1 MANINFPNS
10 PEVNDLHSHG
20 GRTWI
25 WTGTTWNTVTTAV
38 ALGPTGPTGAQGL
51 TGADG
56 ADGAIGPTGPTG
68 ATGPGI
74 EFTVG
79 FGLDL
84 DSNDVLNVDTNVIA
98 TKTYV
103 DDIAQ
108 GIVAKPPVEAAT
120 TTNLAGSYSN
130 GTNNDG
136 VGATLTGSTNGAFPT
151 VDGVSGWSEG
161 KRVLLKDQTNAIQNG
176 CYSITTVGSVSTPW
190 VLTRDPQ
197 SDESDEIPGSYM
209 FVRGGSTHVN
219 KGFIGLVAD
228 QTTFQVGINTLS
240 YVEFTSSTA
249 GPTGPQG
256 IQGVA
261 GPTGASGPTG
271 PDGSFFASDDPPSS
285 PSAGDVW
292 FNSANAKFYVR
303 YDNFWVDITNA
314 RTGPAGPMGP
324 TGAQGTGVTILGS
337 YATEAALIAAQ
348 PTGDPGDA
356 YLVAGA
362 LYVWS
367 ASTSTWVNVGNIQG
381 PTGLSGGTGPTGATG
396 ATGPEGFNYVGEYG
410 STLDYENG
418 DVVSFGTA
426 LWIRVGGPGV
436 DNAPSSQSTFW
447 DLYLWGPTGPT
458 GATGSQGPQGAT
470 GSQGI
475 NWRYVT
481 SNATAAV
488 SDGFIFNTS
497 AAPITITLPA
507 TGLFAGN
514 TVYFSDGSGTLSG
527 NPVTIN
533 SGIININGNTGPLV
547 LDISNAFVVLMY
559 IDSTTG
565 WKVI

>member
-25 WTGTTWNTVTTAV
+25 WTGTTWNTVTTGV
-38 ALGPTGPTGAQGL
+38 ALGPTGPTGAQGI

-79 FGLDL
+79 MGLNL
-84 DSNDVLNVDTNVIA
+84 DSNDVLNVDTDVIA

-136 VGATLTGSTNGAFPT
+136 IGATLTGSVNGAFPNI
-151 VDGVSGWSEG
+151 DGVGGWAEG

-176 CYSITTVGSVSTPW
+176 CYSVTTVGSASTPW

-209 FVRGGSTHVN
+209 FVRGGDTHIN

-256 IQGVA
+256 VQGVQGVS
-261 GPTGASGPTG
+261 GPAGPTG

-292 FNSANAKFYVR
+292 FNSSNAKFYVR

-337 YATEAALIAAQ
+337 YPTEAALIAGE
-348 PTGDPGDA
+348 PTGEPGDA

-367 ASTSTWVNVGNIQG
+367 DSTSAWVNVGNIQG
-381 PTGLSGGTGPTGATG
+381 PTGNTGGTGPTGATG

-410 STLDYENG
+410 STLDYTNG

-426 LWIRVGGPGV
+426 LWIRVGGPGI
-436 DNAPSSQSTFW
+436 DNAPSNESEFW
-447 DLYLWGPTGPT
+447 NLYLWGPTGPT
-458 GATGSQGPQGAT
+458 GNTGSQGPQGAT

-481 SNATAAV
+481 ENATAAV

-497 AAPITITLPA
+497 SGPLTITLPA

-533 SGIININGNTGPLV
+533 SGIININGITGPLV

-559 IDSTTG
+559 VDSTTG

>member
-1 MANINFPNS
+1 MANINFPDS
-10 PEVNDLHSHG
+10 PNVDDLHSHG
-20 GRTWI
+20 GRTWV
-25 WTGTTWNTVTTAV
+25 WTGTVWNTVTTAV
-38 ALGPTGPTGAQGL
+38 ALGPTGPTGASGFV
-51 TGADG
+51 GADG

-79 FGLDL
+79 FGLQL
-84 DSNDVLNVDTNVIA
+84 DENEALNVDTEVIA

-120 TTNLAGSYSN
+120 TTNLSGTYFN
-130 GTNNDG
+130 GPNNDG
-136 VGATLTGSTNGAFPT
+136 VGATLTGSLNGAFPAI
-151 VDGVSGWSEG
+151 DGVASWAEG

-176 CYSITTVGSVSTPW
+176 CYSITTLGSVSTPW
-190 VLTRDPQ
+190 VITRDPQ

-209 FVRGGSTHVN
+209 FVRGGETHVN

-228 QTTFQVGINTLS
+228 QTTFQVGIDTLS

-256 IQGVA
+256 IQGVQ
-261 GPTGASGPTG
+261 GPSGPEGPTG
-271 PDGSFFASDDPPSS
+271 PDGTFFASDTPPES

-292 FNSANAKFYVR
+292 FNSLNAKFYVR

-337 YATEAALIAAQ
+337 YPTEEALNTAE

-356 YLVAGA
+356 YLVDGN

-367 ASTSTWVNVGNIQG
+367 ESTSTWVNVGNIQG
-381 PTGLSGGTGPTGATG
+381 PIGLTGLTGPTGATG
-396 ATGPEGFNYVGEYG
+396 ATGPEGFNYVGEY
-410 STLDYENG
+410 SILDDYQDG

-426 LWIRVGGPGV
+426 LWIRKNGSGIGY
-436 DNAPSSQSTFW
+436 DPSNESLYW

-458 GATGSQGPQGAT
+458 GATGSQGIQGPT

-481 SNATAAV
+481 ADATAVV
-488 SDGFIFNTS
+488 SDGFIVNTS
-497 AAPITITLPA
+497 GGAIVITLPT
-507 TGLFAGN
+507 TGLFSGN

-533 SGIININGNTGPLV
+533 SGIININGKTGPLV
-547 LDISNAFVVLMY
+547 LDVSNAFIVLMY